1 MKLYLNN
8 IGMLEEAEV
17 TLKPLSI
24 IAGENDNGKST
35 VGKIVFC
42 LVKAINRYK
51 EDLNE
56 SREYRVSEKFK
67 ELLFLLVMAAEDQGA
82 KLPREL
88 IEQIGSLNSF
98 VKKITTNPS
107 ADINNALNIKE
118 IVHNLFDGIDD
129 NEHKDKAI
137 KILFD
142 INEII
147 ASPENKIEAIK
158 NAFNKVF
165 ASEFDA
171 SLLLQGADRGSIK
184 LVKDDGVLVHLEVDR
199 DNTVKLVGDVSS
211 ITLKDATFID
221 TPLIFNY
228 HDLLLRSR
236 TLLDIEERTPNRLGI
251 PYTTLHTKDLFDKLI
266 EPTLDE
272 LLSESDK
279 TLLNE
284 IEAEMEGKITYSKE
298 SKDFLF
304 ERDKQSISI
313 KNTASGIKTFGLLHK
328 LVANKFATKDT
339 VIIFDEPEN
348 HLHPKWQLKLAQ
360 LLVELAKN
368 KIYVMVSSHSPYMIE
383 ALKRYA
389 ELADL
394 DEQTAFYLAEERR
407 IENKDR
413 LSDIFAVLAEPFEI
427 FRQMDAEI
435 LKGE

>member
-88 IEQIGSLNSF
+88 IEQIGSLNNF

-199 DNTVKLVGDVSS
+199 DNTVKLVGDVSL

>member
-88 IEQIGSLNSF
+88 IEQIGSLNNF

-328 LVANKFATKDT
+328 LIANKFATKDT
-339 VIIFDEPEN
+339 VIVFDEPEN

-394 DEQTAFYLAEERR
+394 DDQTAFYLAEERR

-435 LKGE
+435 LKGG

>member
-1 MKLYLNN
+1 
-8 IGMLEEAEV
+8 MLEEAEV

-88 IEQIGSLNSF
+88 IEQIGSLNNF

-171 SLLLQGADRGSIK
+171 SLLLQGTDRGSIK

-328 LVANKFATKDT
+328 LIANKFATKDT

>member
-88 IEQIGSLNSF
+88 IEQIGSLNNF

-129 NEHKDKAI
+129 NEHKDKAT

-199 DNTVKLVGDVSS
+199 DNTVKLVGDVSL

>member
-88 IEQIGSLNSF
+88 IGSLNNF

-142 INEII
+142 IN
-147 ASPENKIEAIK
+147 
-158 NAFNKVF
+158 
-165 ASEFDA
+165 
-171 SLLLQGADRGSIK
+171 
-184 LVKDDGVLVHLEVDR
+184 
-199 DNTVKLVGDVSS
+199 
-211 ITLKDATFID
+211 
-221 TPLIFNY
+221 
-228 HDLLLRSR
+228 
-236 TLLDIEERTPNRLGI
+236 
-251 PYTTLHTKDLFDKLI
+251 
-266 EPTLDE
+266 
-272 LLSESDK
+272 
-279 TLLNE
+279 
-284 IEAEMEGKITYSKE
+284 
-298 SKDFLF
+298 
-304 ERDKQSISI
+304 
-313 KNTASGIKTFGLLHK
+313 
-328 LVANKFATKDT
+328 
-339 VIIFDEPEN
+339 
-348 HLHPKWQLKLAQ
+348 
-360 LLVELAKN
+360 
-368 KIYVMVSSHSPYMIE
+368 
-383 ALKRYA
+383 
-389 ELADL
+389 
-394 DEQTAFYLAEERR
+394 
-407 IENKDR
+407 
-413 LSDIFAVLAEPFEI
+413 
-427 FRQMDAEI
+427 
-435 LKGE
+435 

>member
-88 IEQIGSLNSF
+88 IEQIGSLNNF

-279 TLLNE
+279 ALLKD
-284 IEAEMEGKITYSKE
+284 IEAEMEGEITYSKE

-328 LVANKFATKDT
+328 LIANKFATKDT
-339 VIIFDEPEN
+339 VIVFDEPEN

-360 LLVELAKN
+360 FLVELAKN

-394 DEQTAFYLAEERR
+394 DGQTAFYLAEERR

-427 FRQMDAEI
+427 FRQMDAKI

>member
-88 IEQIGSLNSF
+88 IEQIGSLNNF

-328 LVANKFATKDT
+328 LIANKFATKDT
-339 VIIFDEPEN
+339 VIVFDEPEN

-394 DEQTAFYLAEERR
+394 DDQTAFYLAE
-407 IENKDR
+407 
-413 LSDIFAVLAEPFEI
+413 
-427 FRQMDAEI
+427 
-435 LKGE
+435 

>member
-88 IEQIGSLNSF
+88 IEQIGSLNNF

-328 LVANKFATKDT
+328 LIANKFATKDT
-339 VIIFDEPEN
+339 VIVFDEPEN